1 MASRQRRHED
11 YPGAAPELIGPAIGG
26 QTANAAQLR
35 PITVARYLARE
46 LIAPF
51 ASPEQQQDTFRGAND
66 ELRKNR
72 AQRPYQRQGRNTDSP
87 NGQESIM
94 KLNSSQ
100 TEQALSQFE
109 AEVLPDDHPALTQ
122 LSDIY
127 GDHTFFLDGSGL
139 NVLEPAEAV
148 DTEAHTGEIVNLA
161 SWSDATLTS
170 LRPHDPEPTG
180 ILVVLERTH

>member
-1 MASRQRRHED
+1 
-11 YPGAAPELIGPAIGG
+11 
-26 QTANAAQLR
+26 
-35 PITVARYLARE
+35 
-46 LIAPF
+46 
-51 ASPEQQQDTFRGAND
+51 
-66 ELRKNR
+66 
-72 AQRPYQRQGRNTDSP
+72 
-87 NGQESIM
+87 M

-139 NVLEPAEAV
+139 NVLESAEAV
-148 DTEAHTGEIVNLA
+148 DTEAYTGEIVNLA